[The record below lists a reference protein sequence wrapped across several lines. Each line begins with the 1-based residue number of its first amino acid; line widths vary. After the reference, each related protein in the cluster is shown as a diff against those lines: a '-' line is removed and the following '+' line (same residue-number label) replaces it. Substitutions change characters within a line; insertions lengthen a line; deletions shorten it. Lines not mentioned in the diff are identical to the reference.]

1 MKKRTKFLIA
11 LLLLLVVP
19 VSLLT
24 AGMMLPE
31 FYGNTYY
38 AVLSRMHSRLETAE
52 NPKIIVL
59 GGSNVAFGLDG
70 ALLEELLAQQGYDYT
85 VCPFGLY
92 AAVGTSAMLDL
103 SEDDLGAGD
112 LVVLAVEPTSETM
125 SAYFGAE
132 AFWKCA
138 ESDPGLLLEV
148 SREKQ
153 SALIGNYVPYLQ
165 QRCDILTSGDDLAA
179 QGVYAAASFNDRC
192 GMVYDRAGNTMAVG
206 WDTAV
211 PVDFGAPQ
219 VQIYV
224 PEEVYPMYRDGYGC
238 ETNPWESFMDRIH
251 PE

>member
-31 FYGNTYY
+31 FYGDTYY

-59 GGSNVAFGLDG
+59 GGSNVA
-70 ALLEELLAQQGYDYT
+70 
-85 VCPFGLY
+85 FGLY

-138 ESDPGLLLEV
+138 ESDPSLLPEV

-153 SALIGNYVPYLQ
+153 AALIGNYVPYLQ
-165 QRCDILTSGDDLAA
+165 QRCDIL
-179 QGVYAAASFNDRC
+179 
-192 GMVYDRAGNTMAVG
+192 
-206 WDTAV
+206 
-211 PVDFGAPQ
+211 
-219 VQIYV
+219 
-224 PEEVYPMYRDGYGC
+224 
-238 ETNPWESFMDRIH
+238 
-251 PE
+251 